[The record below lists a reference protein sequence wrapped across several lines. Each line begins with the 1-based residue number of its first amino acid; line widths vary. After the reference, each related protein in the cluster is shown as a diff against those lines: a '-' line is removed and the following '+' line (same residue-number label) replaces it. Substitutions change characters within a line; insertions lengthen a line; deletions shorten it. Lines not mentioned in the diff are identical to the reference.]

1 MKRKQKLFLSPE
13 DAARQREIARRLK
26 LGLPLT
32 GLLAAALF
40 CGCGEQPPPHKPKE
54 DTSQTSSD
62 KRMEAILLAS
72 PTVGIIAPREC
83 EKLDNRKNED
93 ARHRGMTAGEPI
105 IQKEKADK

>member
-1 MKRKQKLFLSPE
+1 MKNRRFSRLSE
-13 DAARQREIARRLK
+13 RDASLQCEIARRLK
-26 LGLPLT
+26 RGLPLT

-72 PTVGIIAPREC
+72 PTGGIIAPREC
-83 EKLDNRKNED
+83 EKPDNRKNED

-105 IQKEKADK
+105 ILKEKADK